1 MTSDPSLIP
10 GTIRP
15 PEDRQPLLVPP
26 GNAAGMRELEASW
39 SSDLRMWTVE
49 RSRAPEMPRSM
60 LPTRDRPDVAGPL
73 IVIALVPQTSW
84 GRNLR
89 AVMGRDA
96 WRPFVR
102 EHVYPTTGSVCRIC
116 GGRGDRWPVEADEVW
131 RYDDSRGIQT
141 LHGIVPLCPACHE
154 VRSAGL
160 AVRNGRRKAI
170 VEHLSW
176 VERIRTRDAGD
187 RVDAALAQWASRSRR
202 TWRIDL
208 SLMETRYG
216 MPMSHDTA
224 ATDDV
229 NRRLVAEARGR
240 LDVHAAVS
248 PREAVSRMFGN
259 LPR

>member
-10 GTIRP
+10 RTIRP
-15 PEDRQPLLVPP
+15 HDDRQPLLVPP
-26 GNAAGMRELEASW
+26 GNAGRMRSIGAVW
-39 SSDLRMWTVE
+39 DHDLRMWTIA
-49 RSRAPEMPRSM
+49 RADSGHVPRTM
-60 LPTRDRPDVAGPL
+60 LPTRDRPGVAPPYL
-73 IVIALVPQTSW
+73 VIALVPQTSW

-89 AVMGRDA
+89 AIMGREA

-102 EHVYPTTGSVCRIC
+102 DHVYPTTGSVCRIC
-116 GGRGDRWPVEADEVW
+116 GGRGEKWPVEADEVW

-170 VEHLSW
+170 IEHLAW

-187 RVDAALAQWASRSRR
+187 RIEAALRQWASRSRR

-216 MPMSHDTA
+216 MAMTHDA
-224 ATDDV
+224 VHTDEV
-229 NRRLVAEARGR
+229 NRRLIQEARR
-240 LDVHAAVS
+240 I
-248 PREAVSRMFGN
+248 R
-259 LPR
+259 